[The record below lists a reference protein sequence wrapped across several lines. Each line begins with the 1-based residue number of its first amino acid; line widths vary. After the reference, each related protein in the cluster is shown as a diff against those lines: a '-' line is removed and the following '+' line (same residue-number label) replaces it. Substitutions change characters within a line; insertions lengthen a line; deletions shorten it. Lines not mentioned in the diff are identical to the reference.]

1 MGNAVIVTTQM
12 PPDQAK
18 ALRAAMRA
26 QYLMSLNE
34 HWYADEYR
42 YVPQIARHKSILER
56 SPVMAAQKSLMA
68 ALSLSLKAVKQS

>member
-12 PPDQAK
+12 PSAQAE
-18 ALRAAMRA
+18 ALLAAIRA

-42 YVPQIARHKSILER
+42 YVPQISRHKSILER

-68 ALSLSLKAVKQS
+68 ALSLSLKSVK

>member
-1 MGNAVIVTTQM
+1 MGNAVIVTTKM
-12 PPDQAK
+12 PSAHAK
-18 ALRAAMRA
+18 ALRAAVRA

-34 HWYADEYR
+34 YWYADEYR
-42 YVPQIARHKSILER
+42 LVPENARHELILER

>member
-1 MGNAVIVTTQM
+1 MGNAVIFTTQM
-12 PPDQAK
+12 PSAHAE
-18 ALRAAMRA
+18 ALLAAIRA

-56 SPVMAAQKSLMA
+56 SPVMAAQKNLMA

>member
-1 MGNAVIVTTQM
+1 MGNAVIVTTQL
-12 PPDQAK
+12 PPAQAE
-18 ALRAAMRA
+18 ALLTAMRA

-42 YVPQIARHKSILER
+42 YVPRDARHESILKK

>member
-12 PPDQAK
+12 PPDQAR
-18 ALRAAMRA
+18 ALRAAVRA
-26 QYLMSLNE
+26 QYRTSLNE

-42 YVPQIARHKSILER
+42 HVPEKARHERILEKF
-56 SPVMAAQKSLMA
+56 PVMAAQISLLA

>member
-12 PPDQAK
+12 PPDQAR
-18 ALRAAMRA
+18 ALRAAVRA

-42 YVPQIARHKSILER
+42 FVPADVRHELILER

>member
-12 PPDQAK
+12 PSAQAE
-18 ALRAAMRA
+18 ALLAAIRA

-42 YVPQIARHKSILER
+42 YVPQISRHKSILER

-68 ALSLSLKAVKQS
+68 ALSLSLKSAT

>member
-1 MGNAVIVTTQM
+1 MGSAVTVTTNM
-12 PPDQAK
+12 PLAHAK
-18 ALRAAMRA
+18 ALRAAVRA

-42 YVPQIARHKSILER
+42 YVPASARHELILER

-68 ALSLSLKAVKQS
+68 ALSLSLKSVK

>member
-1 MGNAVIVTTQM
+1 MGNAVTVTTQM
-12 PPDQAK
+12 PPAQAK
-18 ALRAAMRA
+18 ALRDAVRA
-26 QYLMSLNE
+26 QYLVSLNE

-68 ALSLSLKAVKQS
+68 ALSLSLKAVK

>member
-12 PPDQAK
+12 LPDQAR
-18 ALRAAMRA
+18 ALRAAVRA
-26 QYLMSLNE
+26 QYRMSLNE

-42 YVPQIARHKSILER
+42 YVPEKARHKRILEKF
-56 SPVMAAQKSLMA
+56 PVMAAQISLLA

>member
-1 MGNAVIVTTQM
+1 MENAVTVSTRM

-18 ALRAAMRA
+18 ALRAAVRA

-42 YVPQIARHKSILER
+42 YVPKDARHKSILEK
-56 SPVMAAQKSLMA
+56 SPVMAAQKHLMA
-68 ALSLSLKAVKQS
+68 ALSLSLKSVK

>member
-12 PPDQAK
+12 PPAHAE
-18 ALRAAMRA
+18 ALLAAVRA

>member
-1 MGNAVIVTTQM
+1 MENAVTVSTRM

-18 ALRAAMRA
+18 ALRAAVRA

-68 ALSLSLKAVKQS
+68 ALSLSLKSVKQL

>member
-12 PPDQAK
+12 PSAHAE
-18 ALRAAMRA
+18 ALLAAIRA
-26 QYLMSLNE
+26 QYLVSLNE

-68 ALSLSLKAVKQS
+68 ALSLSLKTAK

>member
-12 PPDQAK
+12 PPAHAE
-18 ALRAAMRA
+18 ALLAALRA

-42 YVPQIARHKSILER
+42 YVPEKARHERILEK
-56 SPVMAAQKSLMA
+56 SPVMAAQRSLMA
-68 ALSLSLKAVKQS
+68 ALSLSLKAVK

>member
-1 MGNAVIVTTQM
+1 MGNAVIVTTTM
-12 PPDQAK
+12 PSAQAK
-18 ALRAAMRA
+18 ALRAAVRA

-42 YVPQIARHKSILER
+42 FVPEDVRHELILER

-68 ALSLSLKAVKQS
+68 ALSLSLKAVK

>member
-1 MGNAVIVTTQM
+1 MESAVTVSTRM

-18 ALRAAMRA
+18 ALRAAVRA

-42 YVPQIARHKSILER
+42 FVPAEVRHEMILER

-68 ALSLSLKAVKQS
+68 ALSLSLKAVK

>member
-12 PPDQAK
+12 PPDQAR
-18 ALRAAMRA
+18 ALRAAVRA
-26 QYLMSLNE
+26 QYRMSLSE

-42 YVPQIARHKSILER
+42 YVPQIARHKSILEK

-68 ALSLSLKAVKQS
+68 ALSLSLKAVK

>member
-12 PPDQAK
+12 PSAQAE
-18 ALRAAMRA
+18 ALLAAIRA

-42 YVPQIARHKSILER
+42 YVPQISRHKSILER

-68 ALSLSLKAVKQS
+68 ALSLSLKSAK

>member
-1 MGNAVIVTTQM
+1 MENAVTVSTRM

-18 ALRAAMRA
+18 ALRAAVRA

-42 YVPQIARHKSILER
+42 HVPEIVRHERILEKF
-56 SPVMAAQKSLMA
+56 PVMAAQISLLA